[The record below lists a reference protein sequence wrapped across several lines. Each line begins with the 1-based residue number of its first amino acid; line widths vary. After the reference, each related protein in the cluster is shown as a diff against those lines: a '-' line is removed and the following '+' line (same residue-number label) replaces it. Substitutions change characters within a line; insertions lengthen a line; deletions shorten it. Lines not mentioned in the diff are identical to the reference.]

1 MPVIRIEQLGDSRLD
16 DYRNV
21 PDAELIRRRG
31 LFVGEGRLITRR
43 LLDGGHRVVSLLLNE
58 PSFKSL
64 EDTLGHMLEDLPV
77 YVCSTAELSGIVG
90 FNHHRGCLALA
101 ERPPGRE
108 PADVSAGASLLL
120 VLEGV
125 TDADNVGSAFRNAA
139 AFGASGVLLNAC
151 CDPLYRK
158 ALRTSM
164 GSVLQIPYAR
174 SRDWPRDLERLK
186 VEGFTIVALTPAAD
200 AMDIASLA
208 RRDPKPAKIA
218 VLVGSEASGLAAET
232 LALADERVRIP
243 MAPSVDSLNLATASG
258 IALHCLTT

>member
-1 MPVIRIEQLGDSRLD
+1 MPVIRIEQLDSRLD

-21 PDAELIRRRG
+21 PEAELIRRRG
-31 LFVGEGRLITRR
+31 LFVGEGRLVTRR
-43 LLDGGHRVVSLLLNE
+43 LLAGGHRVVSLLLNE
-58 PSFKSL
+58 ASFKSL
-64 EDTLGHMLEDLPV
+64 EGDLGNVFEDVPV

-101 ERPPGRE
+101 ERPPDRE
-108 PADVSAGASLLL
+108 PADISARGSLLL

-139 AFGASGVLLNAC
+139 AFGASGVLLSAC

-164 GSVLQIPYAR
+164 GSVLQMPYAR
-174 SRDWPRDLERLK
+174 SRNWPHDLERLK
-186 VEGFTIVALTPAAD
+186 AEGFTVVALTPAAD
-200 AMDIASLA
+200 AIDIAELA
-208 RRDPKPAKIA
+208 RREPKLAKIA
-218 VLVGSEASGLAAET
+218 VLVGSEASGLATET
-232 LALADERVRIP
+232 LVLADERVRIP
-243 MAPSVDSLNLATASG
+243 IAPNVDSLNLATASG